1 MSNAKHAL
9 LLDSGLFDEVWYL
22 KRYPDAQHSQL
33 TPLDHFLNYGWALG
47 RCPGPGFDPAFY
59 CQRYP
64 DIAEGKIDPLSHF
77 ITHGRAEGRLGK
89 PGASTA
95 AEKSDSSTVGNQ
107 LKVSSAPA
115 PSTVEKASLSAG
127 PLPTDDTAL
136 LTQSALFDAGWY
148 RSEYQDV
155 ASKGVDPVSHYLRH
169 GAKEL
174 REPGPD
180 FDTAFYLSRYPEVR
194 QSGANPLVHYL
205 REGQAKGYLPR
216 PALDQPMWWEGVVG
230 PASLNVSLQTLARL
244 KANTQVPAIIIPVYN
259 AVDEVADCLAALKQN
274 TQQPCRVI
282 IINDAS
288 PDPAVAELL
297 AQYAS
302 QWPFECYHNPENLGF
317 TRTVNRGLA
326 LAGRSDVV
334 FLNSDT
340 RVTPGWLRR
349 LRLTAYSDEK
359 IGTVTPYSN
368 NAGAFSAPVAG
379 TNDLPENVSLD
390 SWARAIAQGSAH
402 LHPEVPTGN
411 GFCLY
416 IRRDCLDAV
425 GLLDAE
431 AFPRGYGEENDFC
444 MRAGQQGWRHLID
457 DATYIYH
464 VRSASFG
471 DSKKALME
479 AGRKVIDSRYPDY
492 ASLVKTHFSA
502 SSLQQSR
509 AQVKAIE
516 QAATEEGVKP
526 RALYVLSTR
535 TGGTPQTNQDLMG
548 AVEQDLE
555 CFVLRCNTRVMS
567 LLHFSQGVYREVE
580 RYELSQPIEA
590 LPHRSEEYDRVI
602 AGWLVSYAFEV
613 VHVRHIA
620 WHSLGLLEVVNA
632 LSIPLVFSFHD
643 FYTLCPSVKL
653 LDEHQQFCAGK
664 CTASLGEC
672 QHELWP
678 KDSFLSLKHT
688 AIKAW
693 QREFQQ
699 TLAQC
704 NAFVTTTSSARDY
717 LQQRYGMLKGANFP
731 VIPHGRDFLAMT
743 NVATAPQPNE
753 PLRIVF
759 PGNISWAKGG
769 DIIVQLAGLASP
781 EELEIHILGKVASS
795 LPLPANVV
803 QHGSYLRDE
812 FAERL
817 AAIKPHVGGVLSI
830 WPETFCHTLT
840 ELWASGLPVIGF
852 DIGAVGDRIRS
863 TQAGWLSES
872 FTAQGVLDQVKR
884 ARDAG
889 QWHSAHQH
897 VNEWQTSAGQEYG
910 CEQMGAAY
918 LALYNDLWRR
928 RFGAE
933 DQAKQLSN
941 SMRTLVPTVPV

>member
-1 MSNAKHAL
+1 MSNAKHTL
-9 LLDSGLFDEVWYL
+9 LIDSGLFDEAWYV

-33 TPLDHFLNYGWALG
+33 SPLNHFLHYGWALG
-47 RCPGPGFDPAFY
+47 RCPGPRFDPDFY

-64 DIAEGKIDPLSHF
+64 DIRQSKVDPLSHF
-77 ITHGRAEGRLGK
+77 ITCGRAEGRLGVANVSNMTNVANMA
-89 PGASTA
+89 ASAT
-95 AEKSDSSTVGNQ
+95 KKVTNHQDSDVQ
-107 LKVSSAPA
+107 C
-115 PSTVEKASLSAG
+115 LSAE
-127 PLPTDDTAL
+127 PLPADDAAL
-136 LTQSALFDAGWY
+136 LLQSKLFDATWY

-174 REPGPD
+174 REPGPE

-194 QSGANPLVHYL
+194 QSGENPLVHYL
-205 REGQAKGYLPR
+205 RVGNAKGYLPR
-216 PALDQPMWWEGVVG
+216 PMLEQPMWWEGVVG
-230 PASLNVSLQTLARL
+230 SATLTISAQTLARL
-244 KANTQVPAIIIPVYN
+244 KANTRVPAIIIPVYN
-259 AVDEVADCLAALKQN
+259 AVEEVADCLASLQQN

-282 IINDAS
+282 IIDDAS
-288 PDPAVAELL
+288 PDPAVAKLL

-302 QWPFECYHNPENLGF
+302 QWPFECYRNPENLGF

-326 LAGRSDVV
+326 LAGHSDVV

-349 LRLTAYSDEK
+349 LRLTAYSDDNV
-359 IGTVTPYSN
+359 GTVTPYSN
-368 NAGAFSAPVAG
+368 NAGAFSAPLAG
-379 TNDLPENVSLD
+379 TNDLPKNLSLD
-390 SWARAIAQGSAH
+390 AWARAIAQGSAH

-444 MRAGQQGWRHLID
+444 MRAGLKGWRHLID

-471 DSKKALME
+471 DSKTALME
-479 AGRKVIDSRYPDY
+479 AGRSVIDSRYPDY
-492 ASLVKTHFSA
+492 GSQVKKAFSA
-502 SSLQQSR
+502 STLQKSR
-509 AQVKAIE
+509 QQVSALE

-535 TGGTPQTNQDLMG
+535 TGGTPQTNQDLMS
-548 AVEQDLE
+548 AIEQQLE
-555 CFVLRCNTRVMS
+555 CFVLRSNTRVVS

-580 RYELSQPIEA
+580 RYELSRPIEA
-590 LPHRSEEYDRVI
+590 LPHRSEEYDRVV

-620 WHSLGLLEVVNA
+620 WHSLGLLDVVHA
-632 LSIPLVFSFHD
+632 LGIPSVFSFHD

-653 LDEHQQFCAGK
+653 LDEHQQFCGGK

-678 KDSFLSLKHT
+678 KESFSSLKHT

-704 NAFVTTTSSARDY
+704 DAFVTTTRSARDY
-717 LQQRYGMLKGANFP
+717 LEQRYGVLKGANFP
-731 VIPHGRDFLAMT
+731 VIPHGRDFLAMA
-743 NVATAPQPNE
+743 NVASAPQPSE

-759 PGNISWAKGG
+759 PGNISRAKGG
-769 DIIVQLAGLASP
+769 DVIVELAHLASP
-781 EELEIHILGKVASS
+781 DELEIHVLGKVASS
-795 LPLPANVV
+795 LPLPANVI
-803 QHGSYLRDE
+803 QHGGYLRDE
-812 FAERL
+812 FADRL

-863 TQAGWLSES
+863 TQAGWLSKR
-872 FTAQGVLDQVKR
+872 FTAEGVLEQVKL
-884 ARDAG
+884 ARDAQ
-889 QWHSAHQH
+889 QWRSAHRH
-897 VNEWQTSAGQEYG
+897 VNEWQRNAGQEYG

-918 LALYNDLWRR
+918 LALYNDLWQR
-928 RFGAE
+928 RFSAD
-933 DQAKQLSN
+933 DQAKQLSDA
-941 SMRTLVPTVPV
+941 MRNLLPTVSV